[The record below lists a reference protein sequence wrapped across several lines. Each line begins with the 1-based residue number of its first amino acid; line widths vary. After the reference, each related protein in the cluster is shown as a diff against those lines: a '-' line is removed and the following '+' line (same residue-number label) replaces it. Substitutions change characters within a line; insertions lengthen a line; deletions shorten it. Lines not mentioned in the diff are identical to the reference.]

1 MELNILASKSPRRA
15 YLLNQIGFK
24 FSVIQSDF
32 AECLNTN
39 LPPNALAETL
49 ALGKAL
55 KIAKNHRN
63 NIIIGADTIVC
74 QSDNAFGKPRNEQ
87 ERIDMLKYLSGKSHE
102 VITGVALIALN
113 KGIEHTFNHRTI
125 VKVKNITDEELKNL
139 DMNFYLNFFMVSV
152 ASMGFGT
159 TVYIFATKILGPVKS
174 SAYIFS
180 VPFVALI
187 SANLMLGEVIQL
199 STILGGLICLL
210 SVYIINIYKKDIK

>member
-1 MELNILASKSPRRA
+1 MELNILASKSPRRS

-24 FSVIQSDF
+24 FSVIQSNF
-32 AECLNTN
+32 VECLNTN

-74 QSDNAFGKPRNEQ
+74 HSNNAFGKPNNEQ
-87 ERIDMLKYLSGKSHE
+87 ERLSMLKYLSGKSHE

-125 VKVKNITDEELKNL
+125 VKVKNITEKELKAYLENFKGL
-139 DMNFYLNFFMVSV
+139 DKAGGYGIQDGFSIFIEKIEGCYFNVMGLPLSSFYRHYKNVF
-152 ASMGFGT
+152 
-159 TVYIFATKILGPVKS
+159 KS
-174 SAYIFS
+174 FY
-180 VPFVALI
+180 
-187 SANLMLGEVIQL
+187 
-199 STILGGLICLL
+199 
-210 SVYIINIYKKDIK
+210 